1 MAVLLDTDHF
11 SILQRNERPATAFLQ
26 ARLEQLTGD
35 EIQVSIISFQEQAQ
49 GWLAYIRRARK
60 PGQILQGFSNLHDM
74 LRNYSTR
81 EILPFDEPAME
92 EFLRLQ
98 KQRIRIGTSDLR
110 IAAIAKVNSVK
121 LLSRNLRDFRQV
133 PGLDVE
139 DWTAQEESP

>member
-1 MAVLLDTDHF
+1 LAVLLDTDHF

-26 ARLEQLTGD
+26 VRLEQLKGD

-60 PGQILQGFSNLHDM
+60 PEQILKGFSDLHDM

-110 IAAIAKVNSVK
+110 IAAIAKANGVT

-139 DWTAQEESP
+139 DWTA